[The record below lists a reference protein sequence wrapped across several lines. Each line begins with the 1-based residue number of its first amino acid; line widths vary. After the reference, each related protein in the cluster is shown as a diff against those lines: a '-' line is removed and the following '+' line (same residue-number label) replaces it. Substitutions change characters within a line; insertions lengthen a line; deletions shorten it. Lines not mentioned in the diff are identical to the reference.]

1 MTRGE
6 SVTAFLRSWIHPG
19 LGVALLLLLPACES
33 EPEAAL
39 PSGDPA
45 EAAYEQAT
53 EHARSGQPERA
64 ASVAMDGL
72 RHHPED
78 PDLHFRL
85 GYVLR
90 YGGLLEESMAAYAR
104 GISLDDT
111 PERRVSG
118 EGQIAK
124 SLIYAGRYDEALE
137 LQQGLRGHL
146 GELGDEPD
154 EKMLFYEGVIHLYR
168 GDTAQALEL
177 FGQAEERDAE
187 SLWTEFGRA
196 YRDALQ
202 GDTTSLRAR
211 LRDLRGR
218 DVADGERHYR
228 LVHLHALAGE
238 PEEAVARLPG
248 AMEGG
253 FFAYP
258 YVATD
263 PLLRDAV
270 RGHPEF
276 ASLLDAIRD
285 RHEAF
290 AASVEGFDGT

>member
-1 MTRGE
+1 MIGDP
-6 SVTAFLRSWIHPG
+6 SGTAFLPSCIRAG
-19 LGVALLLLLPACES
+19 LGGALLLLLGCGS
-33 EPEAAL
+33 EPERS
-39 PSGDPA
+39 PQVGEPA

-53 EHARSGQPERA
+53 EHARSGQPEQA
-64 ASVAMDGL
+64 ASVVL
-72 RHHPED
+72 EVLPNHPED

-90 YGGLLEESMAAYAR
+90 YGGLLEESMVAYAR

-124 SLIYAGRYDEALE
+124 SLIYAGRYDEALD
-137 LQQGLRGHL
+137 LQQGLRDHL
-146 GELGDEPD
+146 RELGQEPD

-168 GDTAQALEL
+168 GDTAQAVEL
-177 FGQAEERDAE
+177 FGQAEERDPE

-202 GDTTSLRAR
+202 ADTTSLRAR
-211 LRDLRGR
+211 LRDLRHR

-238 PEEAVARLPG
+238 PEEAVARLPT

-263 PLLRDAV
+263 PLLGDAV
-270 RGHPEF
+270 RGHPQF
-276 ASLLDAIRD
+276 AELLDTIRE

-290 AASVEGFDGT
+290 AAKVEEFDGT

>member
-1 MTRGE
+1 MTTSE
-6 SVTAFLRSWIHPG
+6 SVTAFLRSWTRPG
-19 LGVALLLLLPACES
+19 LGVALLLLPACGS
-33 EPEAAL
+33 EPEPA
-39 PSGDPA
+39 PPTGDPA
-45 EAAYEQAT
+45 EAAYEEAT

-64 ASVAMDGL
+64 ASVALDVL
-72 RHHPED
+72 QHHPED
-78 PDLHFRL
+78 PDVHFRL

-124 SLIYAGRYDEALE
+124 SLIYAGRYDEALD
-137 LQQGLRGHL
+137 LQQGLRDHL
-146 GELGDEPD
+146 RGLGQEPD

-168 GDTAQALEL
+168 GDAAQATKL
-177 FGQAEERDAE
+177 FGQAEERDPE

-202 GDTTSLRAR
+202 GDTTSLRAS
-211 LRDLRGR
+211 LRDLRHR

-238 PEEAVARLPG
+238 PEEAVARLPT

-263 PLLRDAV
+263 PLVSDAV

-276 ASLLDAIRD
+276 AALLEDIQE